1 MKKLA
6 LLSLMALSTI
16 ALPSHA
22 AEREWA
28 NYKSMVEGLRIDRF
42 YSVPAA
48 ERDKI
53 KLYISVKPVNKE
65 IKPQDV
71 VLIVVNGAERQTLPP
86 LTPEYRL
93 DFGAP
98 NPRWMDGT
106 TRIVTTLPA
115 GEKSAIGYEGL
126 VVLPAGLQWNYATIM
141 GSVGQMNNAIN
152 AMAGAMRWFAPSVE
166 VVVFKFAKP
175 ATLKVGATEY
185 KTNAKHMII
194 LKPEAALMKA
204 NPLMV
209 ASERP
214 LEAELRDE

>member
-28 NYKSMVEGLRIDRF
+28 NYRSMVEGLRIDRF
-42 YSVPAA
+42 YAVPAA

-53 KLYISVKPVNKE
+53 KLYISVKPTNAA

-71 VLIVVNGAERQTLPP
+71 VLVVVNGTERHTLPP

-98 NPRWMDGT
+98 NPRWMNGT
-106 TRIVTTLPA
+106 TRIVTTMA
-115 GEKSAIGYEGL
+115 DGEKSAIGYEGL
-126 VVLPAGLQWNYATIM
+126 VVLPPGLQWNYATIM
-141 GSVGQMNNAIN
+141 GSVAQMNNAIKN
-152 AMAGAMRWFAPSVE
+152 MAGAMRWFAPSVD
-166 VVVFKFAKP
+166 VVVFKFARP

-194 LKPEAALMKA
+194 LKPEAAQMQE
-204 NPLMV
+204 NPSMV

-214 LEAELRDE
+214 IEAELRDE

>member
-6 LLSLMALSTI
+6 LLSLLALSAI

-42 YSVPAA
+42 YAVPAA

-53 KLYISVKPVNKE
+53 KLYISVRPVNKD

-71 VLIVVNGAERQTLPP
+71 VLVVVSGAERQPLPP
-86 LTPEYRL
+86 LTPDYRL

-98 NPRWMDGT
+98 NPRWMDGA
-106 TRIVTTLPA
+106 TRIVTTMA
-115 GEKSAIGYEGL
+115 DGEKSAIGYEGL

-141 GSVGQMNNAIN
+141 GSVGQMNNAIKN
-152 AMAGAMRWFAPSVE
+152 MAGAMRWFAPSVD

-185 KTNAKHMII
+185 KTNARNMII
-194 LKPEAALMKA
+194 LKPDAALMKA

-209 ASERP
+209 VSERP

>member
-6 LLSLMALSTI
+6 LLTLLAL
-16 ALPSHA
+16 ALPLHA

-28 NYKSMVEGLRIDRF
+28 KYKSMVEGLKLDKF
-42 YSVPAA
+42 YALPAA

-53 KLYISVKPVNKE
+53 KLYISVRPANQA

-98 NPRWMDGT
+98 NPRWMNDT
-106 TRIVTTLPA
+106 TRIVTTLPD
-115 GEKSAIGYEGL
+115 GEKSGIGYEGL
-126 VVLPAGLQWNYATIM
+126 VVLPAGLQWPYASVM
-141 GSVGQMNNAIN
+141 GAVDQMNNGIKK
-152 AMAGAMRWFAPSVE
+152 MAGAMRMFAPSVD
-166 VVVFKFAKP
+166 VVVFKFARP
-175 ATLKVGATEY
+175 ATIKIGATVLN
-185 KTNAKHMII
+185 TDVRNMII
-194 LKPEAALMKA
+194 LKPEAAKLKD

>member
-1 MKKLA
+1 MKTLAKLA
-6 LLSLMALSTI
+6 LLLPLAF
-16 ALPSHA
+16 ALPLHA
-22 AEREWA
+22 AERDWA

-42 YSVPAA
+42 YAVPAA

-53 KLYISVKPVNKE
+53 KLFISVKPVNPA

-98 NPRWMDGT
+98 NPRWMHGT
-106 TRIVTTLPA
+106 TRIVTTLPD

-126 VVLPAGLQWNYATIM
+126 AVLPPGLQWQYATVM
-141 GSVGQMNNAIN
+141 GSVAQMNNAIKS
-152 AMAGAMRWFAPSVE
+152 MAGAMRWFAPSVD
-166 VVVFKFAKP
+166 VVVFKFAGP

-194 LKPEAALMKA
+194 LKPEATKLKE
-204 NPLMV
+204 NPLMT

-214 LEAELRDE
+214 IEAELRDE

>member
-6 LLSLMALSTI
+6 LLSLLI
-16 ALPSHA
+16 LALPSQA
-22 AEREWA
+22 AERDWA
-28 NYKSMVEGLRIDRF
+28 KYKSMVEGLRLDRF

-53 KLYISVKPVNKE
+53 KLYISVKPANQA

-71 VLIVVNGAERQTLPP
+71 VLIVVNGTERQALPA

-98 NPRWMDGT
+98 NPRWMNDT
-106 TRIVTTLPA
+106 TRIVTTLA
-115 GEKSAIGYEGL
+115 DGEKSAIGYEGL
-126 VVLPAGLQWNYATIM
+126 VVLPEGLQWNYATIM
-141 GSVGQMNNAIN
+141 GSVAQMNNGIKK
-152 AMAGAMRWFAPSVE
+152 MAGAMSMFAPSVD

-175 ATLKVGATEY
+175 ATLKIGSTVLN
-185 KTNAKHMII
+185 TNARHMII
-194 LKPEAALMKA
+194 LKPEAAKMKE

>member
-6 LLSLMALSTI
+6 LLSLLSALTI

-22 AEREWA
+22 AERDWA
-28 NYKSMVEGLRIDRF
+28 KYKSMVEGLRLDKF

-53 KLYISVKPVNKE
+53 KLYISVKPANQA

-71 VLIVVNGAERQTLPP
+71 VLIVVNGTERQTLPA
-86 LTPEYRL
+86 LTSEYRL

-98 NPRWMDGT
+98 NPRWMNDT
-106 TRIVTTLPA
+106 TRIVTTLPD

-126 VVLPAGLQWNYATIM
+126 VVLPDGVQWPYATIM
-141 GSVGQMNNAIN
+141 GSVAQMNNGIN
-152 AMAGAMRWFAPSVE
+152 KMAGAMRMFAPSVD

-175 ATLKVGATEY
+175 ATLKIGSTVLN
-185 KTNAKHMII
+185 TNARNMII
-194 LKPEAALMKA
+194 LKPEAAKLKE

>member
-6 LLSLMALSTI
+6 LLSLLALSAL

-42 YSVPAA
+42 YAVPAA

-53 KLYISVKPVNKE
+53 KLYISVKPVNQA

-71 VLIVVNGAERQTLPP
+71 VLVVVNGAERQPLPP
-86 LTPEYRL
+86 LTPDYRL

-98 NPRWMDGT
+98 NPRWMNGT
-106 TRIVTTLPA
+106 TRIVTTMA
-115 GEKSAIGYEGL
+115 DGEKSAIGYEGL
-126 VVLPAGLQWNYATIM
+126 VVLPAGLQWQYATIM
-141 GSVGQMNNAIN
+141 GSVDQMNKAIKN
-152 AMAGAMRWFAPSVE
+152 MAGAMRWFAPSVD

-185 KTNAKHMII
+185 QTNARNMII
-194 LKPEAALMKA
+194 LKPDAALMKA
-204 NPLMV
+204 NPLLV
-209 ASERP
+209 VSERP